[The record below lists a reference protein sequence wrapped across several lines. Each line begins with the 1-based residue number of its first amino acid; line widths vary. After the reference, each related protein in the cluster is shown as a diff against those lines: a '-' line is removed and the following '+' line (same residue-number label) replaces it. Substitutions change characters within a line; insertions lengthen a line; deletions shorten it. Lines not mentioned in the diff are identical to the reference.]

1 MKTVFYFTAEWCEPC
16 KKVKPVVE
24 EMKKEGFQFQMIDA
38 DYEQLLVKQF
48 KVSSIPTFIL
58 LEDGKELSRISG
70 AQTKDQLEGFIKNE
84 QWRSD
89 NWRTYS

>member
-1 MKTVFYFTAEWCEPC
+1 MKNVFYFTADWCQPC
-16 KKVKPVVE
+16 KKVKPIIE

-70 AQTKDQLEGFIKNE
+70 AKTRRELEDFINYEKTTQENI
-84 QWRSD
+84 
-89 NWRTYS
+89 

>member
-48 KVSSIPTFIL
+48 KVSSVPTFIL
-58 LEDGKELSRISG
+58 LEDGKELNRISG
-70 AQTKDQLEGFIKNE
+70 AQTKNQLEEFIKNE
-84 QWRSD
+84 
-89 NWRTYS
+89 